1 MSRGQSAIDGP
12 RAAGPRP
19 LVTARTGAHV
29 AWLSAIGFESAFIMF
44 GLIRFFSTRYLGGT
58 LFGLITMGVLLHPA
72 VARAFSGAQGQ
83 GERAFAAEHALSD
96 ADADAPG

>member
-1 MSRGQSAIDGP
+1 MSRRGRQAVEVVGEHRVSSP
-12 RAAGPRP
+12 
-19 LVTARTGAHV
+19 
-29 AWLSAIGFESAFIMF
+29 FIMF

-83 GERAFAAEHALSD
+83 GERAFAAEQPLSD
-96 ADADAPG
+96 AGADAPG